1 MGPHTSEAQYVTI
14 LSPPQGKSFFFLV
27 YTNIYLIDRA
37 CATTV
42 VPNRRN
48 DIKGWCRRLKKM
60 AGEVEKT
67 GEKAGRHEM
76 GGSSAQDA
84 SNLCLEI
91 FSFSYICTNR
101 DVFANEKICP

>member
-1 MGPHTSEAQYVTI
+1 MPWDEAPRAI
-14 LSPPQGKSFFFLV
+14 RAAGSRSL
-27 YTNIYLIDRA
+27 YTNIYLPIDRA

-48 DIKGWCRRLKKM
+48 DIEGRRRRLKKR

-76 GGSSAQDA
+76 GAQDA
-84 SNLCLEI
+84 SNLRLEI
-91 FSFSYICTNR
+91 FFFFLYLYQ
-101 DVFANEKICP
+101 P